1 MDVKWTESVH
11 TLCREW
17 VFNVELR
24 SCQISLVD
32 RGEVQPKQDMLLHYF
47 CTFVYFSPD
56 CRRALRSKSIK
67 MLHIGFNVT
76 VMHRVIQLFV

>member
-1 MDVKWTESVH
+1 MVDVKWTESVH

-17 VFNVELR
+17 IFNVELR

-32 RGEVQPKQDMLLHYF
+32 MLLHYF
-47 CTFVYFSPD
+47 CTFFLGY
-56 CRRALRSKSIK
+56 
-67 MLHIGFNVT
+67 NVT